1 MLDLCTLPSAAPGTR
16 EETFFDDIQ
25 LRVNRSIESRV
36 ERRAL
41 DMQLSIAKVNRA
53 KLQKTMRL
61 GATVKGGLQGA
72 LAAQEELDSPGVCL
86 WGMQRCCTLC
96 SPSFCRP

>member
-1 MLDLCTLPSAAPGTR
+1 MLLTVLDLCTLPSAAPGTR

-25 LRVNRSIESRV
+25 LRVNRSIESRG

-41 DMQLSIAKVNRA
+41 DKQLSIAKVNRA
-53 KLQKTMRL
+53 KLQETMR
-61 GATVKGGLQGA
+61 TIKGGLKGA

-86 WGMQRCCTLC
+86 
-96 SPSFCRP
+96 